1 MTPARLTILL
11 VIPLALAACAGGPEF
26 NREGVERDLD
36 AREAAAGGVTDTT
49 IIWGGTILDTQP
61 QEETTQMEILA
72 YPLDRSERPQVD
84 RGSVGR
90 FLAVADGYLEP
101 ADYATG
107 RQVTV
112 RGELTET
119 RQATI
124 GEADY
129 RYPVVTTDT
138 VHLWPRDSGG
148 GSSRPR
154 IHLGIGVGILR

>member
-1 MTPARLTILL
+1 MTPARLMILL
-11 VIPLALAACAGGPEF
+11 VISLILTACASGPAF
-26 NREGVERDLD
+26 NREGVNRDLD
-36 AREAAAGGVTDTT
+36 ARTAAAGGVTDTT
-49 IIWGGTILDTQP
+49 VIWGGPILDTKP
-61 QEETTQMEILA
+61 QEETTQLEILA

-84 RGSVGR
+84 RGSTGR

-101 ADYATG
+101 ADYAAG

-112 RGELTET
+112 RGELTDT

-138 VHLWPRDSGG
+138 IHLWPRDSGG